1 VDVIGLIAGS
11 GWASGL
17 NLYLVTLVLG
27 LAGRLGW
34 GDVPA
39 VLTRNDV
46 LIVAAILFFIE
57 FAADKIPYLDNVWDA
72 LHTVIRPLG
81 AAALGFVIAGESD
94 SIGEALGALIAG
106 GLALSSHSAKA
117 STRAAAN
124 TTPEPVSNLTLSVF
138 EDGMAT
144 GVTALALAFPGCS
157 RHRRRR
163 AHRGECVG
171 GVAPVVRCASFAAAG
186 VLPPQIQ
193 LRPGSDVV
201 FQDADVREVAVLAG
215 VVQSVTDDEFRSDL
229 KSRVLDRQGSPLHS

>member
-144 GVTALALAFPGCS
+144 GVTALALAFP
-157 RHRRRR
+157 
-163 AHRGECVG
+163 
-171 GVAPVVRCASFAAAG
+171 VAAVIV
-186 VLPPQIQ
+186 
-193 LRPGSDVV
+193 
-201 FQDADVREVAVLAG
+201 VAVLTVASVWVVWRLWSG
-215 VVQSVTDDEFRSDL
+215 VRRLLRRASSRRRS
-229 KSRVLDRQGSPLHS
+229 S